1 MVGKDLGNE
10 VGMRDLK
17 GTAIYNQSEQIVR
30 ESIVDTLKHCFKLYG
45 FAPIETSILEFYD
58 IASSK
63 YGGGS
68 EILKETY
75 KLKDQ
80 GERELCLR
88 YELTFKLSKLLAMN
102 LDTRLPFRRYEI
114 GKVFRD
120 GPVKAGR
127 LREFTQCDVDVVG
140 VKGIIAEAEF
150 IDLSFMVFDKL
161 KIDSTIQI
169 NSRKLLFGIFEHAK
183 IGEGDYGKCALILD
197 KLEKYGSTSVKKE
210 LIESGISK
218 DSVDIIFETL
228 DLITKEHG
236 NDAKIKKLKSILNN
250 EQSLAG
256 IKELE
261 ELFDLVRMIGIKG
274 NIQYIPTLAR
284 GLGYYNGII
293 WEVFANNSVMKSS
306 IAAGGRWDNMI
317 SKFLN
322 TTKDYPACGMT
333 FGLDAIY
340 EVLRSKNNSK
350 GIGIPKVLIVQIDAL
365 GPALKLIKEM
375 RSSGVSCELSD
386 KGSVPKAFEYANKS
400 QIKFTMVI
408 GKRELSNNTI
418 TIKDMDSGDQQEIK
432 LSDSIEFI
440 KRKMGDNSQ
449 K

>member
-1 MVGKDLGNE
+1 MAGKDLDNE
-10 VGMRDLK
+10 VEMRDLK
-17 GTAIYNQSEQIVR
+17 GTVIYNQSEQMVR

-45 FAPIETSILEFYD
+45 FAPIETTILEFYD

-80 GERELCLR
+80 GDRELCLR
-88 YELTFKLSKLLAMN
+88 YELTFKLGKLLAMN
-102 LDTRLPFRRYEI
+102 PDTRLPFRRYEI

-127 LREFTQCDVDVVG
+127 LREFTQCDVDVIG
-140 VKGIIAEAEF
+140 IKGIIAEAEF
-150 IDLSFMVFDKL
+150 MDLSFMVFDKL
-161 KIDSTIQI
+161 KIDSTIQV

-183 IGEGDYGKCALILD
+183 INEKDYTQCALILD
-197 KLEKYGSTSVKKE
+197 KLEKYGSVSVKKE
-210 LIESGISK
+210 LSENGISK
-218 DSVDIIFETL
+218 DAIDILFNTLDIIV
-228 DLITKEHG
+228 KESG
-236 NDAKIKKLKSILNN
+236 NSAKIKKLKSILKN
-250 EQSLAG
+250 ELSILG

-261 ELFDLVRMIGIKG
+261 ELFELVDMINVKG
-274 NIQYIPTLAR
+274 TIQYVPTLAR
-284 GLGYYNGII
+284 GLGYYNGIM
-293 WEVFANNSVMKSS
+293 WEAFANNSTMKSS

-322 TTKDYPACGMT
+322 TTRDYPACGMT

-350 GIGIPKVLIVQIDAL
+350 GIGIPKVLVVQIDAL
-365 GPALKLIKEM
+365 KPTLKLLKEM
-375 RSSGVSCELSD
+375 RNSGISCELSD

-400 QIKFTMVI
+400 QIKFTMVM
-408 GKRELSNNTI
+408 GKREVSNNTI
-418 TIKDMDSGDQQEIK
+418 TIKDMDSGNQQEIK
-432 LSDSIEFI
+432 LSDAIEFI
-440 KRKMGDNSQ
+440 KRKMGDDSQ